1 MRGLGGLFR
10 NGGWGGMK
18 GRSGQAER
26 ERRSGRAGL
35 RNSNR
40 RNRLSGFRDFLR
52 KLFAFLKFG
61 GPPSPRPPAHNIRWF
76 C

>member
-1 MRGLGGLFR
+1 
-10 NGGWGGMK
+10 MK
-18 GRSGQAER
+18 AGAAQAER

-35 RNSNR
+35 RNYNR

-61 GPPSPRPPAHNIRWF
+61 GPALPPPSRP
-76 C
+76 